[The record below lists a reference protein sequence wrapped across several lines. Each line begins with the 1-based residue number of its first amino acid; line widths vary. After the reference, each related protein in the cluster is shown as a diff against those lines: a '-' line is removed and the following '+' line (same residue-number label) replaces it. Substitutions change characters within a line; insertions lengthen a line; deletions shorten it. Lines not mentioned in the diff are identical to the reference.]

1 MYYIHA
7 SSKICLNLY
16 TTWGCRF
23 TYVLYYTHWEF
34 RCDFKHHYCKSN
46 LQMHMQQRYEVM
58 KCSRSKLAC
67 WPPVSHSTANLRNVS
82 KDVSR
87 RMFQLLPVVHLILLC
102 VLKSFGVF
110 DLSVAEYISTNETMD
125 LLNFEWFGC
134 CSIAFGHPAI
144 LQASS

>member
-16 TTWGCRF
+16 TTPGCRF

-110 DLSVAEYISTNETMD
+110 DLSVAEYISTNEAMD